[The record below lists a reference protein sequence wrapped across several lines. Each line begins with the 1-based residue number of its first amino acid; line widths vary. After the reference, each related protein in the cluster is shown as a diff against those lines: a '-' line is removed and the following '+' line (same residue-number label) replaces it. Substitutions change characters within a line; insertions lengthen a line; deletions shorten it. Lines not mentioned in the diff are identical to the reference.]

1 MTYYH
6 YNNMFYKIP
15 EGVEVEMNTN
25 NEAYYTNTSGEQV
38 MLTSMS
44 GIDQDQFSA
53 LHISQYEGE
62 AIQTNTTQ
70 TSSTVTTSGQQDFS
84 HVNYSG
90 RSYNIP
96 AGAQAEYNSQG

>member
-1 MTYYH
+1 
-6 YNNMFYKIP
+6 
-15 EGVEVEMNTN
+15 MNTN
-25 NEAYYTNTSGEQV
+25 NEAYYINTSGEQV

-62 AIQTNTTQ
+62 AIQNNTVQ
-70 TSSTVTTSGQQDFS
+70 TGSTVTSGQQDYS